1 MEVSYI
7 AKINRIGILRP
18 EIKVEYIKPIIGRLY
33 AFYAWLR
40 CIRLL
45 KMHIGYDLGADGS
58 VGVKCY
64 RLIIP
69 KFRITKA

>member
-1 MEVSYI
+1 MEVSYT
-7 AKINRIGILRP
+7 AKINKIGILRP

-33 AFYAWLR
+33 AFCAWLR

-45 KMHIGYDLGADGS
+45 KMHIGYLGSGGS

-69 KFRITKA
+69 KFRIKKA